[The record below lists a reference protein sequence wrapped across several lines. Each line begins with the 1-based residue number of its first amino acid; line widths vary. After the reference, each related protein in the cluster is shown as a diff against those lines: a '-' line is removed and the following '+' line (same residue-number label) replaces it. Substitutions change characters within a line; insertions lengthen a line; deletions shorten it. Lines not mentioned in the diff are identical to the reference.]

1 MARKGGPKTGGR
13 VAGTP
18 NKSTAEIRELAG
30 QYGPAALAELARLAT
45 NADSEQARVSACK
58 EILDRAYGKSTQTI
72 NRTDSVGVIENEV
85 SKLELARRIAFL
97 LNEGMDEI
105 RGNTVTG
112 H

>member
-30 QYGPAALAELARLAT
+30 QHGPTALAELARLAT

-58 EILDRAYGKSTQTI
+58 ELLDRAYGKSPQSIAHTSGHDNDDDEVNTI
-72 NRTDSVGVIENEV
+72 D
-85 SKLELARRIAFL
+85 LARRVAHLF
-97 LNEGMDEI
+97 NEGLVQA
-105 RGNTVTG
+105 GTK

>member
-72 NRTDSVGVIENEV
+72 NRTDNVGVIEDEV
-85 SKLELARRIAFL
+85 NYLEVARRLAFL
-97 LNEGMDEI
+97 LDRGIQEI
-105 RGNTVTG
+105 QSNPATG